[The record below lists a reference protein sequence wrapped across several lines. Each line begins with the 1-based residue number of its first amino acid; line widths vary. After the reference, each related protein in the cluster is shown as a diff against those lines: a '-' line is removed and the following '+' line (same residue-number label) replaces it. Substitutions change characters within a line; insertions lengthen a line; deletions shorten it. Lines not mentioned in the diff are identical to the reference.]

1 MSDIL
6 LLAIAVLVNFCL
18 MMYFCIRQHRKTKNT
33 VLSII
38 DGEWSLTV
46 GRADAEK
53 LMYIRRLVEQMTM
66 ADTLNMHTREA
77 NRAE

>member
-18 MMYFCIRQHRKTKNT
+18 MMYFCIRQHRKTKQAALMA
-33 VLSII
+33 VEH
-38 DGEWSLTV
+38 EWALEV
-46 GRADAEK
+46 GRAESEAIKRVGRRIEDLTLWKAMVAEP
-53 LMYIRRLVEQMTM
+53 
-66 ADTLNMHTREA
+66 REK